1 MVLVLP
7 GPGTPG
13 DLVGELEAA
22 AVTNFGRLGG
32 WLDGRVSEKQPSEV
46 RALPPLG
53 AKASR
58 SKIQKWLLLKQ
69 QIFKIQALVNQQVNF
84 CQIKTEIICVQH
96 APKGT
101 CTAKR
106 SEAAPFA

>member
-32 WLDGRVSEKQPSEV
+32 WLGERVSEKQPSEV
-46 RALPPLG
+46 RAGPPGPLD

-58 SKIQKWLLLKQ
+58 SKIQKWSITKTAK
-69 QIFKIQALVNQQVNF
+69 FKIQALLIN
-84 CQIKTEIICVQH
+84 
-96 APKGT
+96 A
-101 CTAKR
+101 R
-106 SEAAPFA
+106 